1 MTGVSFASA
10 GSGFDPL
17 TPRVS
22 VRLSLSLSHT
32 HTHTHTHTNTQH
44 IIVAIYLM
52 SRKNFN
58 GIRLGDTHIDN

>member
-22 VRLSLSLSHT
+22 VRLSPSLSLT
-32 HTHTHTHTNTQH
+32 HTHTHTKTQ
-44 IIVAIYLM
+44 ARTQSGAKL
-52 SRKNFN
+52 S
-58 GIRLGDTHIDN
+58 LC

>member
-22 VRLSLSLSHT
+22 VRLSLSLSL
-32 HTHTHTHTNTQH
+32 THTHTHTNTQH